1 MIRSMTG
8 YGRCR
13 ESIGSRDITVE
24 IRSVNSRYLETT
36 VKMNRLYGAL
46 EDKVKRLASAYI
58 SRGKVDIY
66 VGIDNTEGDRI
77 ELSLNRE
84 YLEGYIGAL
93 KTIKNDYGVDG
104 EINLRLL
111 AGKPE
116 VFISRK
122 PDDDM
127 EELWK
132 SVEQVATKAFEAY
145 LEMRGVEGERL
156 KADVIAR
163 LDAIEAMRD
172 KLVVLSP
179 ASVKAANDKMV
190 ERIKTL
196 LAGVPVDES
205 KLLTECAAYADKCD
219 VTEEMVRLHSHIKQ
233 FRDMLESD
241 NAIGK
246 KMDFLIQEINREV
259 NTTGSKCNDTEMSCI
274 VIEAKS
280 EIEKIREQ
288 IQNIE

>member
-93 KTIKNDYGVDG
+93 NTIKNDYGVDG

-163 LDAIEAMRD
+163 LDAIEEMRD

-205 KLLTECAAYADKCD
+205 RLLTECAAYADKCD

-259 NTTGSKCNDTEMSCI
+259 NTTGSKCNDTEMSRI

>member
-46 EDKVKRLASAYI
+46 EDRVKRLASTYI

-66 VGIDNTEGDRI
+66 VGIDNTDGDKV

-84 YLEGYIGAL
+84 YLDGYIGAL
-93 KTIKNDYGVDG
+93 NTIKQEYGVEG

-127 EELWK
+127 ESLWNDVE
-132 SVEQVATKAFEAY
+132 SVAKKAFGAY

-156 KADVIAR
+156 KDDVIAR
-163 LDAIEAMRD
+163 LDAIEEMRN
-172 KLVVLSP
+172 KLVELSP
-179 ASVKAANDKMV
+179 ISVKAANDKMI

-205 KLLTECAAYADKCD
+205 KLLTECASYADKCD
-219 VTEEMVRLHSHIKQ
+219 VTEEMVRLKSHIRQ

-246 KMDFLIQEINREV
+246 KMDFLVQEINREV
-259 NTTGSKCNDTEMSCI
+259 NTTGSKCNDTEMSHI